1 MNWRKGL
8 MMMSSPDSLPV
19 LLIYLRGDI
28 TWSLSLWCS
37 GTFGKV
43 VRRHS
48 GVSGRLRLISGEKF
62 GGGGGRR
69 PSSVQVGTDS
79 LTAPTTSVGR
89 FMWSADI
96 EGEMVATY
104 LLVATLPGEVEE
116 AGGGDE
122 LVVGVGVTVHGAG
135 AGFRQSTQRF
145 GPGLRRLSSVV
156 GVSVCTRRLR
166 PRAAAA
172 SWLQLPLH
180 HVGGLILPKKRAR

>member
-1 MNWRKGL
+1 MIFILWT
-8 MMMSSPDSLPV
+8 SS
-19 LLIYLRGDI
+19 LLISLR
-28 TWSLSLWCS
+28 CS

-62 GGGGGRR
+62 GGGGGGGGGRR

-135 AGFRQSTQRF
+135 AGAGFRQSTQRF